1 MQNAF
6 HHEDVPP
13 QNWLDELHSFNIPA
27 AWDIQISDAQRRN
40 LANRAQEQLNDWR
53 VALREQVKK
62 IEARYDA
69 SNRDVMKKML
79 TPYRMLDEL
88 GTDLH
93 TQLRDLMDRVK
104 NGRAIPQQFE
114 FGSRIFGDL
123 ETERWKL
130 GERPDE
136 QRWRDF
142 MTVERRYMSLTKEF
156 KTQSRGY
163 DNAKKGVTEAQA
175 DLEKLT
181 ASYQKKKGFLQIG
194 LRLFIV
200 ILTTVFCL
208 VLGAAFLL
216 IELPPVAI
224 ANEIFA
230 GIMLIFAVIA
240 AIAAIMIARRQR
252 QYLLPTRETIKEVQ
266 AEYQAMR
273 KTFS

>member
-40 LANRAQEQLNDWR
+40 LANRAQEQLNGWR

-69 SNRDVMKKML
+69 SNRDIMKKML
-79 TPYRMLDEL
+79 APYRMLDEL

-142 MTVERRYMSLTKEF
+142 ITVERRYMSLTKEF

-163 DNAKKGVTEAQA
+163 DNAKKGSR
-175 DLEKLT
+175 K
-181 ASYQKKKGFLQIG
+181 
-194 LRLFIV
+194 
-200 ILTTVFCL
+200 
-208 VLGAAFLL
+208 
-216 IELPPVAI
+216 
-224 ANEIFA
+224 
-230 GIMLIFAVIA
+230 
-240 AIAAIMIARRQR
+240 RRQ
-252 QYLLPTRETIKEVQ
+252 I
-266 AEYQAMR
+266 
-273 KTFS
+273 